1 MKPNDIQIS
10 DWITL
15 IAAGIAALSAV
26 VAAIFSVIAVFSTN
40 RRLDLVRESD
50 FRRKQLDEF
59 YGPLVM
65 LRLRSAKLREQL
77 SPLEAGWR
85 LINNMKDIQ
94 ADSDSR
100 RKEIVEK
107 ILKINATIM
116 RLLTDKASL
125 LEVSPMRD
133 EYKAF
138 VAHSDQLQMLWDQR
152 RNAKEGE
159 VAFPRGLDEVI
170 AAEEASVRARLK
182 KLKK

>member
-26 VAAIFSVIAVFSTN
+26 VAAIFSAIAVFSTN

-77 SPLEAGWR
+77 SPSKRVGDSLTISKISKQTPTLAGRR
-85 LINNMKDIQ
+85 L
-94 ADSDSR
+94 SR
-100 RKEIVEK
+100 R
-107 ILKINATIM
+107 
-116 RLLTDKASL
+116 S
-125 LEVSPMRD
+125 
-133 EYKAF
+133 
-138 VAHSDQLQMLWDQR
+138 
-152 RNAKEGE
+152 
-159 VAFPRGLDEVI
+159 
-170 AAEEASVRARLK
+170 
-182 KLKK
+182 